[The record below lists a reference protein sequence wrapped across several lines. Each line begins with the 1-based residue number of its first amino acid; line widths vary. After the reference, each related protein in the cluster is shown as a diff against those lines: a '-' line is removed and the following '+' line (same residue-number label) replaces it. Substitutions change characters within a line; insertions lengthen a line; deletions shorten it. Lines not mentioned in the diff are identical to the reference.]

1 MPPSAAL
8 QQKQDGRSKSDRAFL
23 DEQRSTFT
31 IYLDPKMRPAAIYG
45 VRARCRR
52 ASSLITG
59 SISPAGARTTRL
71 DQDRPP
77 RTDGGTDAPMNEP
90 LGVVVAFT
98 SGLFSFLSP
107 CVLPL
112 FPSYLSFV
120 TGMSVSDLSADLT
133 AATRRR
139 VMLHAVAFVVG
150 FSVVFVALGASFSA
164 AGAFLLDYRDW
175 IRRVG
180 GVLIVVFG
188 LYVVG
193 VLRIGIFGRAQ
204 QFQLNAKPAG
214 YVGSFI
220 VGLTFAIGWTPCVG
234 PILGAILSLA
244 GTADTVRRGVG
255 LLVAYSA
262 GLGVPFLLSA
272 AALGAFLKFFK
283 RYRPFIPVVERF
295 AGVVLV
301 VVGFLVVT
309 NYYLVLNS
317 WAIALTPD
325 WLLRR
330 L

>member
-1 MPPSAAL
+1 M
-8 QQKQDGRSKSDRAFL
+8 G
-23 DEQRSTFT
+23 
-31 IYLDPKMRPAAIYG
+31 
-45 VRARCRR
+45 
-52 ASSLITG
+52 
-59 SISPAGARTTRL
+59 
-71 DQDRPP
+71 
-77 RTDGGTDAPMNEP
+77 EP
-90 LGVVVAFT
+90 VGVVVAFT
-98 SGLFSFLSP
+98 AGLFSFLSP

-120 TGMSVSDLSADLT
+120 TGMSVSDLSAELPP
-133 AATRRR
+133 AARQR

-150 FSVVFVALGASFSA
+150 FSLVFVALGASFSA
-164 AGAFLLDYRDW
+164 AGAFFLDYRDW
-175 IRRVG
+175 IRRIG

-188 LYVVG
+188 LYIAG
-193 VLRIGIFGRAQ
+193 LLRIGIFGRSQ
-204 QFQLNAKPAG
+204 QLQLREKPAG

-244 GTADTVRRGVG
+244 GTADTVQRGVG

-262 GLGVPFLLSA
+262 GLGAPFLISA
-272 AALGAFLKFFK
+272 VALGAFLKFFR
-283 RYRPFIPVVERF
+283 RYRPFIPMVERF

-301 VVGFLVVT
+301 IVGMLVFT

>member
-1 MPPSAAL
+1 
-8 QQKQDGRSKSDRAFL
+8 
-23 DEQRSTFT
+23 
-31 IYLDPKMRPAAIYG
+31 
-45 VRARCRR
+45 V
-52 ASSLITG
+52 
-59 SISPAGARTTRL
+59 
-71 DQDRPP
+71 
-77 RTDGGTDAPMNEP
+77 NEP

-98 SGLFSFLSP
+98 AGLFSFLSP

-120 TGMSVSDLSADLT
+120 TGMSVSDLSAGLT
-133 AATRRR
+133 SVARRR
-139 VMLHAVAFVVG
+139 VMLHAIAFVVG
-150 FSVVFVALGASFSA
+150 FSVIFVALGASVSA
-164 AGAFLLDYRDW
+164 ASAFLLDYRDW

-188 LYVVG
+188 LYIAG
-193 VLRIGIFGRAQ
+193 LLRIGIFARTQ
-204 QFQLNAKPAG
+204 QLQLREKPAG

-244 GTADTVRRGVG
+244 GTADTVQRGVG

-272 AALGAFLKFFK
+272 AALGAFLKFFT
-283 RYRPFIPVVERF
+283 RYRPFIPAVERL
-295 AGVVLV
+295 AGVILV
-301 VVGFLVVT
+301 VVGVLVFT
-309 NYYLVLNS
+309 NYYLALNS
-317 WAIALTPD
+317 WAIALTPG